1 MESTLA
7 ASGNGAMGAKAMV
20 QRGAKQ
26 SATVVKSDTES
37 VTRRKK
43 PAVSVSKKKSGSR
56 KGSTVRQ
63 GR

>member
-1 MESTLA
+1 
-7 ASGNGAMGAKAMV
+7 
-20 QRGAKQ
+20 
-26 SATVVKSDTES
+26 VKSDTES

-43 PAVSVSKKKSGSR
+43 TAVSVSKKKSGSR